1 MEFLFEKSLM
11 GFCTHSI
18 KIVKTIGLILSFLA
32 TFLLADLVAE
42 NTHDPEEIKAKVAY
56 VKIPQLED
64 LENNPV
70 YIGQIIGVTYELLLF
85 DAEFL
90 EAKIK
95 DELDKT
101 QIELLSKMP
110 KWKKVEKEL
119 FRATYYYKIKGVKA
133 SIPPLEVSAFSNKDK
148 YIDYSIAPKVTLQV
162 TDLSKNSRYANV
174 MAKDLQ
180 VLQYKTKDYDDKNN
194 ILVVE
199 LAFKEANWED
209 FHIKEAIKQ
218 GFDNASLNQIKAKEG
233 SVFYYCVLPKTIQN
247 LSFDYFSLS
256 NRQFKTLSFSTIP
269 TQDTTGIQSDLIPKN
284 NFLVFSNVA
293 LLALCVFFLV
303 LFFLVLF
310 FIFGRK
316 LIFLGLGILCLGFVL
331 YHLLFT
337 QKSALL
343 LAHKKI
349 RILPTQ
355 NSTILGLSKNEM
367 PIKIVGSHGD
377 YYKILT
383 PHEQIGWVKKDEV
396 K

>member
-1 MEFLFEKSLM
+1 M
-11 GFCTHSI
+11 
-18 KIVKTIGLILSFLA
+18 KTITIVSLILS
-32 TFLLADLVAE
+32 LLVSFLVAE
-42 NTHDPEEIKAKVAY
+42 NAHEPEEIKAKVVY

-70 YIGQIIGVTYELLLF
+70 YIGQIIGVTYDLLLF

-95 DELDKT
+95 DGWDKT
-101 QIELLSKMP
+101 QIEILSKMP

-119 FRATYYYKIKGVKA
+119 FRATYYYKIKGTKA

-148 YIDYSIAPKVTLQV
+148 YIDHSIAPKVILQV
-162 TDLSKNSRYANV
+162 TDLSKNPRYANV

-194 ILVVE
+194 ILVME
-199 LAFKEANWED
+199 LAFKEATWED
-209 FHIKEAIKQ
+209 FHIKEALKQ

-233 SVFYYCVLPKTIQN
+233 SVFYYCVLPKTLQN

-256 NRQFKTLSFSTIP
+256 NRQFKTLSFSAIP

-303 LFFLVLF
+303 LFF
-310 FIFGRK
+310 IFGRK
-316 LIFLGLGILCLGFVL
+316 LIFLGLGVLCLGFVL

-355 NSTILGLSKNEM
+355 NSTILGLSKNEV
-367 PIKIVGSHGD
+367 PIKILGSHDD

>member
-1 MEFLFEKSLM
+1 M
-11 GFCTHSI
+11 
-18 KIVKTIGLILSFLA
+18 KTIAIVSLVLSLLV
-32 TFLLADLVAE
+32 TFLVAQDANE
-42 NTHDPEEIKAKVAY
+42 SEEIKAKVAY
-56 VKIPQLED
+56 VKIPRLED

-85 DAEFL
+85 DAQFL

-101 QIELLSKMP
+101 QIEPLSKMP

-148 YIDYSIAPKVTLQV
+148 YIDHSIAPKVTLQV
-162 TDLSKNSRYANV
+162 TDLSKNPRYANI

-194 ILVVE
+194 ILVAE
-199 LAFKEANWED
+199 LAFKEATWED
-209 FHIKEAIKQ
+209 FHIKEALKQ

-256 NRQFKTLSFSTIP
+256 NRQFKTLSFSVIP

-303 LFFLVLF
+303 LFF
-310 FIFGRK
+310 IFGRK
-316 LIFLGLGILCLGFVL
+316 LIFLGFGILCLGFVL
-331 YHLLFT
+331 YNLLFT

-367 PIKIVGSHGD
+367 PIKIVGSHDD

-383 PHEQIGWVKKDEV
+383 PHEQIGWVKKNEI

>member
-1 MEFLFEKSLM
+1 MGFLFEKSLM
-11 GFCTHSI
+11 SFFAHSI
-18 KIVKTIGLILSFLA
+18 KTLKIISLILSFLA
-32 TFLLADLVAE
+32 GFLVAE
-42 NTHDPEEIKAKVAY
+42 NTSEPEEIKAKVAY

-70 YIGQIIGVTYELLLF
+70 YIGQIIGVTYDLLLF

-133 SIPPLEVSAFSNKDK
+133 IIPSLEVSAFSNKDK
-148 YIDYSIAPKVTLQV
+148 YIDHSIAPKVTLQV
-162 TDLSKNSRYANV
+162 TDLSKNPRYANV

-180 VLQYKTKDYDDKNN
+180 VVQYKTKDYDDKNN
-194 ILVVE
+194 ILVME
-199 LAFKEANWED
+199 LAFKEATWED

-233 SVFYYCVLPKTIQN
+233 SVFYYCVLPKTLQN

-256 NRQFKTLSFSTIP
+256 NRQFKTLSFSAIP

-303 LFFLVLF
+303 LFF
-310 FIFGRK
+310 IFGRK
-316 LIFLGLGILCLGFVL
+316 LIFLGLGVLCLGFVL

-367 PIKIVGSHGD
+367 PIKILGSHDD

>member
-1 MEFLFEKSLM
+1 MGFLFEKSLM
-11 GFCTHSI
+11 GFFAHPI
-18 KIVKTIGLILSFLA
+18 KILKIISLILSFWVSFW
-32 TFLLADLVAE
+32 TSFLVAE
-42 NTHDPEEIKAKVAY
+42 NTSESEEIKAKVVY
-56 VKIPQLED
+56 VKIPQLEE

-70 YIGQIIGVTYELLLF
+70 YIGQIIGVTYDLLLF

-95 DELDKT
+95 DGWDKT
-101 QIELLSKMP
+101 QIELLNKMP

-119 FRATYYYKIKGVKA
+119 FRATYYYKIKGMKA

-148 YIDYSIAPKVTLQV
+148 YIDHSIAPKVILQV
-162 TDLSKNSRYANV
+162 TDLSKNPRYANV

-180 VLQYKTKDYDDKNN
+180 VVQYKTKDYDDKNN
-194 ILVVE
+194 ILVME
-199 LAFKEANWED
+199 LAFKEATWED

-256 NRQFKTLSFSTIP
+256 NRQFKTLSFSAIP

-303 LFFLVLF
+303 LFF
-310 FIFGRK
+310 IFGHK

-367 PIKIVGSHGD
+367 PIKILGSHDD

>member
-1 MEFLFEKSLM
+1 MGLLFEKSLM
-11 GFCTHSI
+11 SFCAHSI
-18 KIVKTIGLILSFLA
+18 KIIKVIGLILSFLA
-32 TFLLADLVAE
+32 AFLVAE
-42 NTHDPEEIKAKVAY
+42 DAHEPEEIKAKVAY

-64 LENNPV
+64 LENTPV
-70 YIGQIIGVTYELLLF
+70 YIGQTIGVIYDLLLF

-95 DELDKT
+95 DGLDKT
-101 QIELLSKMP
+101 QIELLNKMP

-119 FRATYYYKIKGVKA
+119 FRATYYYKIKGIRA
-133 SIPPLEVSAFSNKDK
+133 SIPSLEVSAFSNKDK
-148 YIDYSIAPKVTLQV
+148 YIDYSIAPKVALQV
-162 TDLSKNSRYANV
+162 TDLSKNPRYANV

-180 VLQYKTKDYDDKNN
+180 VVQYKTKDYDDKNN
-194 ILVVE
+194 ILVME

-209 FHIKEAIKQ
+209 FHIKEALKQ

-233 SVFYYCVLPKTIQN
+233 SVFYYCVLPKTLQN

-256 NRQFKTLSFSTIP
+256 NRQFKTLSFSAIP

-303 LFFLVLF
+303 LFF
-310 FIFGRK
+310 IFGRK

-331 YHLLFT
+331 YNLLFT

-355 NSTILGLSKNEM
+355 NSTILGLSKDEM
-367 PIKIVGSHGD
+367 PIKILGSHDD

>member
-1 MEFLFEKSLM
+1 MT
-11 GFCTHSI
+11 FCAHSI
-18 KIVKTIGLILSFLA
+18 KIVKIIGLVLSLLA
-32 TFLLADLVAE
+32 TFLVADLVAE
-42 NTHDPEEIKAKVAY
+42 NTNDPEEIKAKVVY
-56 VKIPQLED
+56 VKIPRLED

-70 YIGQIIGVTYELLLF
+70 YIGQTIGVTYDLLLF

-133 SIPPLEVSAFSNKDK
+133 IIPSLEVSAFSNKDK
-148 YIDYSIAPKVTLQV
+148 YIDHSIAPKVALQV
-162 TDLSKNSRYANV
+162 TDLSKNPRYANV

-180 VLQYKTKDYDDKNN
+180 VVQYKTKDYDDKNN
-194 ILVVE
+194 ILVME
-199 LAFKEANWED
+199 LAFKEATWED
-209 FHIKEAIKQ
+209 FRIKEAIKQ

-233 SVFYYCVLPKTIQN
+233 SVFYYCVLPKTLQN

-256 NRQFKTLSFSTIP
+256 NRQFKTLSFSAIP

-303 LFFLVLF
+303 LFF
-310 FIFGRK
+310 IFGHK
-316 LIFLGLGILCLGFVL
+316 LIFLGLGVLCLGFVL
-331 YHLLFT
+331 YNLLFT

-355 NSTILGLSKNEM
+355 NSTILGLSKDEM
-367 PIKIVGSHGD
+367 PIKILGSHDD

>member
-1 MEFLFEKSLM
+1 MGFLFEKSLM
-11 GFCTHSI
+11 TFCAHSI
-18 KIVKTIGLILSFLA
+18 KIVKTIGLILSLLA
-32 TFLLADLVAE
+32 TFLVTFLVAE
-42 NTHDPEEIKAKVAY
+42 NTHDPEEIKAKVVY
-56 VKIPQLED
+56 VKIPRLED

-70 YIGQIIGVTYELLLF
+70 YIGQTIGVTYDLLLF

-110 KWKKVEKEL
+110 RWKKVEKEL
-119 FRATYYYKIKGVKA
+119 FRATYYYKIKGIKA

-162 TDLSKNSRYANV
+162 TDLSKNPRYANV

-209 FHIKEAIKQ
+209 FHIKEALKQ

-303 LFFLVLF
+303 LFF
-310 FIFGRK
+310 IFGRK

-367 PIKIVGSHGD
+367 PIKILGSHDD

>member
-1 MEFLFEKSLM
+1 MT
-11 GFCTHSI
+11 FCTRSI
-18 KIVKTIGLILSFLA
+18 KIVKTIGLILSLLA
-32 TFLLADLVAE
+32 TFLVADLVAE
-42 NTHDPEEIKAKVAY
+42 NTHDPEEIKAKVVY
-56 VKIPQLED
+56 VKIPRLED

-70 YIGQIIGVTYELLLF
+70 YIGQTIGVTYDLLLF

-101 QIELLSKMP
+101 QIELLSKIP

-119 FRATYYYKIKGVKA
+119 FRATYYYKIKGIKA

-162 TDLSKNSRYANV
+162 TDLSKNPRYANV

-199 LAFKEANWED
+199 LAFKEATWED
-209 FHIKEAIKQ
+209 FHIKEALKQ

-303 LFFLVLF
+303 LFF
-310 FIFGRK
+310 IFGRK

-331 YHLLFT
+331 YNLLFT

-367 PIKIVGSHGD
+367 PIKILGSHDD

>member
-1 MEFLFEKSLM
+1 MGFLFEKSLM
-11 GFCTHSI
+11 SFCAHSI
-18 KIVKTIGLILSFLA
+18 KILKIISLILS
-32 TFLLADLVAE
+32 LLVAFLVAE
-42 NTHDPEEIKAKVAY
+42 DAHEPEEIKAKVAY

-64 LENNPV
+64 LENTPV
-70 YIGQIIGVTYELLLF
+70 YIGQTIGVTYDLLLF

-95 DELDKT
+95 DGLDKT
-101 QIELLSKMP
+101 QIELLNKMP
-110 KWKKVEKEL
+110 KWKKVEQEL
-119 FRATYYYKIKGVKA
+119 FRATYYYKIKGIRA
-133 SIPPLEVSAFSNKDK
+133 SIPSLEVSAFSNKDK
-148 YIDYSIAPKVTLQV
+148 YIDHSIAPKVALQV
-162 TDLSKNSRYANV
+162 TDLSKNPRYANV

-180 VLQYKTKDYDDKNN
+180 VVQYKTKDYDDKNN
-194 ILVVE
+194 ILVME

-233 SVFYYCVLPKTIQN
+233 SVFYYCVLPKTLQS

-256 NRQFKTLSFSTIP
+256 NRQFKTLSFSAIP

-303 LFFLVLF
+303 LFF
-310 FIFGRK
+310 IFGRK
-316 LIFLGLGILCLGFVL
+316 LIFLGLGVLCLGFVL
-331 YHLLFT
+331 YNLLFT

-355 NSTILGLSKNEM
+355 NSTILGLSKDEM
-367 PIKIVGSHGD
+367 PIKILGSHDD

>member
-1 MEFLFEKSLM
+1 MGFLFEKSLM
-11 GFCTHSI
+11 SFFAHPI
-18 KIVKTIGLILSFLA
+18 KILKIISLILSFLVA
-32 TFLLADLVAE
+32 FLIAE
-42 NTHDPEEIKAKVAY
+42 NTHESEEIKAKVAY

-70 YIGQIIGVTYELLLF
+70 YIGQTIGVTYDLLLF

-95 DELDKT
+95 DGLDKT

-119 FRATYYYKIKGVKA
+119 FRATYYYKIKGIKA
-133 SIPPLEVSAFSNKDK
+133 SIPSLEVSAFSNKDK
-148 YIDYSIAPKVTLQV
+148 YIDHSIAPKVTLQV
-162 TDLSKNSRYANV
+162 TDLSKNPRYANV

-194 ILVVE
+194 ILVME
-199 LAFKEANWED
+199 LAFKEATWED
-209 FHIKEAIKQ
+209 FHIKEALKQ

-293 LLALCVFFLV
+293 LLALCVFFLA
-303 LFFLVLF
+303 LF

-367 PIKIVGSHGD
+367 PIKILGSHDD

>member
-1 MEFLFEKSLM
+1 MGFLFEKSLM
-11 GFCTHSI
+11 SFCAHSI
-18 KIVKTIGLILSFLA
+18 KIIKVIGLILS
-32 TFLLADLVAE
+32 LLAAFLVAE
-42 NTHDPEEIKAKVAY
+42 DAHEPEEIKAKVAY

-64 LENNPV
+64 LENTPV
-70 YIGQIIGVTYELLLF
+70 YIGQIIGVTYDLLLF

-95 DELDKT
+95 DGLDKT
-101 QIELLSKMP
+101 QIELLNKIP
-110 KWKKVEKEL
+110 KWKKVEQEL
-119 FRATYYYKIKGVKA
+119 FRATYYYKIKGIRA

-148 YIDYSIAPKVTLQV
+148 YIDHSIAPKVTLQV
-162 TDLSKNSRYANV
+162 TDLSKNPRYANV

-180 VLQYKTKDYDDKNN
+180 VVQYKTKDYDDKNN
-194 ILVVE
+194 ILVME

-209 FHIKEAIKQ
+209 FHVKEALKQ

-233 SVFYYCVLPKTIQN
+233 SVFYYCVLPKTLQN

-256 NRQFKTLSFSTIP
+256 NKQFKTLSFSAIP

-293 LLALCVFFLV
+293 LLALCVFFLA
-303 LFFLVLF
+303 LF

-355 NSTILGLSKNEM
+355 NSTILGLSKDEM
-367 PIKIVGSHGD
+367 PIKILGSHDD

>member
-1 MEFLFEKSLM
+1 MGFLFEKSLM
-11 GFCTHSI
+11 SFCAHSI
-18 KIVKTIGLILSFLA
+18 KIIKVISLILSFLVA
-32 TFLLADLVAE
+32 FLVAE
-42 NTHDPEEIKAKVAY
+42 DAHDPEEIKAKVAY

-64 LENNPV
+64 LENTPV
-70 YIGQIIGVTYELLLF
+70 YIGQTIGVTYDLLLF

-95 DELDKT
+95 DGLDKT
-101 QIELLSKMP
+101 QIELLNKMP
-110 KWKKVEKEL
+110 KWKKVEQEL
-119 FRATYYYKIKGVKA
+119 FRATYYYKIKGIRA
-133 SIPPLEVSAFSNKDK
+133 SIPSLEVSAFSNKDK
-148 YIDYSIAPKVTLQV
+148 YIDHSIAPKVTLQV
-162 TDLSKNSRYANV
+162 TDLSKNPRYAKI

-180 VLQYKTKDYDDKNN
+180 VVQYKTKDYDDKNN
-194 ILVVE
+194 ILVME
-199 LAFKEANWED
+199 LAFKEANWEV
-209 FHIKEAIKQ
+209 FHVKEAIKQ

-233 SVFYYCVLPKTIQN
+233 SVFYYCVLPKTLQS

-256 NRQFKTLSFSTIP
+256 NRQFKTLSFSVIP

-284 NFLVFSNVA
+284 NFLVFSNVV

-303 LFFLVLF
+303 LFF
-310 FIFGRK
+310 IFGRQ

-355 NSTILGLSKNEM
+355 NSTILGLSKDEM
-367 PIKIVGSHGD
+367 PIKILGSHDD

>member
-1 MEFLFEKSLM
+1 MGFLFEKSLM
-11 GFCTHSI
+11 SFCAHSI
-18 KIVKTIGLILSFLA
+18 KILRIISLILSFLA
-32 TFLLADLVAE
+32 GFLVAE
-42 NTHDPEEIKAKVAY
+42 NTSEPEEIKAKVAY

-70 YIGQIIGVTYELLLF
+70 YIGQIIGVTYDLLLF

-95 DELDKT
+95 DGLDKT
-101 QIELLSKMP
+101 QIELLNKMP

-119 FRATYYYKIKGVKA
+119 FRATYYYKIKGIKA

-162 TDLSKNSRYANV
+162 TDLSKNPRYANV

-199 LAFKEANWED
+199 LAFKEATWED
-209 FHIKEAIKQ
+209 FHIKEALKQ

-256 NRQFKTLSFSTIP
+256 DRQFKTLSFSTIP
-269 TQDTTGIQSDLIPKN
+269 TQDVTGIQSDLIPKN

-293 LLALCVFFLV
+293 LLALCV
-303 LFFLVLF
+303 FFLVLF

-337 QKSALL
+337 QKSAIL

-367 PIKIVGSHGD
+367 PIKILGSHDD

>member
-1 MEFLFEKSLM
+1 MGFLFEKSLM
-11 GFCTHSI
+11 SFCAHSI
-18 KIVKTIGLILSFLA
+18 KIIKVIGLILSFLA
-32 TFLLADLVAE
+32 AFLVAE
-42 NTHDPEEIKAKVAY
+42 DAHEPEEIKAKVAY

-64 LENNPV
+64 LENTPV
-70 YIGQIIGVTYELLLF
+70 YIGQTIGVTYDLLLF

-95 DELDKT
+95 DGLDKT
-101 QIELLSKMP
+101 QIELLNKMP

-119 FRATYYYKIKGVKA
+119 FRATYYYKIKGIKA
-133 SIPPLEVSAFSNKDK
+133 SVPSLEVSAFSNKDK
-148 YIDYSIAPKVTLQV
+148 YIDHSIAPKVALQV
-162 TDLSKNSRYANV
+162 TDLSKNPRYANV

-180 VLQYKTKDYDDKNN
+180 VVQYKTKDYDDKNN
-194 ILVVE
+194 ILVME
-199 LAFKEANWED
+199 IAFKEATWED

-256 NRQFKTLSFSTIP
+256 NRQFKTLSFSAIP

-303 LFFLVLF
+303 LFF
-310 FIFGRK
+310 IFGRK
-316 LIFLGLGILCLGFVL
+316 LIFLGLGVLCLGFVL

-367 PIKIVGSHGD
+367 PIKILGSHDD

>member
-1 MEFLFEKSLM
+1 MGFLFEKSLM
-11 GFCTHSI
+11 GFCIHSI
-18 KIVKTIGLILSFLA
+18 KILKIIGLILSFLA
-32 TFLLADLVAE
+32 TFLAADDA
-42 NTHDPEEIKAKVAY
+42 NQNANKPEEIKAKVAY
-56 VKIPQLED
+56 VKIPRLED

-70 YIGQIIGVTYELLLF
+70 YIGQTIGVTYDLLLF

-95 DELDKT
+95 DGLDKT
-101 QIELLSKMP
+101 QIELLNKMP
-110 KWKKVEKEL
+110 KWKKVEQEL

-148 YIDYSIAPKVTLQV
+148 YIDHSIAPKVTLQV
-162 TDLSKNSRYANV
+162 TDLSQNPRYAKI

-194 ILVVE
+194 ILVME
-199 LAFKEANWED
+199 LAFKEATWED

-233 SVFYYCVLPKTIQN
+233 SVFYYCVLPKTLQN

-256 NRQFKTLSFSTIP
+256 NRQFKTLSFSVIP
-269 TQDTTGIQSDLIPKN
+269 TQDTTGIQSDLVPKN

-303 LFFLVLF
+303 LFF
-310 FIFGRK
+310 IFGRK
-316 LIFLGLGILCLGFVL
+316 LIFLGLGVLCLGFVL
-331 YHLLFT
+331 YHLLFA
-337 QKSALL
+337 QKSAIL

-367 PIKIVGSHGD
+367 PVKILGSHDD

-383 PHEQIGWVKKDEV
+383 PHEQIGWVKKDEI

>member
-1 MEFLFEKSLM
+1 MGFLFEKSLM
-11 GFCTHSI
+11 SFCAHSI
-18 KIVKTIGLILSFLA
+18 KILKIISLILSFWVS
-32 TFLLADLVAE
+32 FLVAE
-42 NTHDPEEIKAKVAY
+42 NAHESEEIKAKVAY

-70 YIGQIIGVTYELLLF
+70 YIGQIIGVTYDLLLF

-101 QIELLSKMP
+101 QIEPLSKMP

-133 SIPPLEVSAFSNKDK
+133 SIPSLEVSAFSNKDK
-148 YIDYSIAPKVTLQV
+148 YIDHSIAPKVILQV
-162 TDLSKNSRYANV
+162 TDLSKNPRYANV

-194 ILVVE
+194 ILVME
-199 LAFKEANWED
+199 LAFKEATWED

-233 SVFYYCVLPKTIQN
+233 SVFYYCVLPKTLQN

-256 NRQFKTLSFSTIP
+256 NKQFKTLSFSTIP

-316 LIFLGLGILCLGFVL
+316 LIFLGLGVLCLGFVL

-355 NSTILGLSKNEM
+355 NSTILGLSKDEM
-367 PIKIVGSHGD
+367 PIKILGSHDD

>member
-1 MEFLFEKSLM
+1 M
-11 GFCTHSI
+11 
-18 KIVKTIGLILSFLA
+18 KTITIVSLILSFLA
-32 TFLLADLVAE
+32 TFLVADLVAE

-56 VKIPQLED
+56 VKIPRLED

-70 YIGQIIGVTYELLLF
+70 YIGQTIGVTYDLLLF

-119 FRATYYYKIKGVKA
+119 FRATYYYKIKGIKA
-133 SIPPLEVSAFSNKDK
+133 SIPSLEVSAFSNKDK

-162 TDLSKNSRYANV
+162 TDLSKNPRYANV

-209 FHIKEAIKQ
+209 FHIKEALKQ

-256 NRQFKTLSFSTIP
+256 NRQFKTLSFSAIP

-303 LFFLVLF
+303 LFF
-310 FIFGRK
+310 IFGRK

-331 YHLLFT
+331 YNLLFT

-367 PIKIVGSHGD
+367 PIKILGSHDD

>member
-1 MEFLFEKSLM
+1 MGFLFEKSLM
-11 GFCTHSI
+11 GFFAHPI
-18 KIVKTIGLILSFLA
+18 KILKIISLILS
-32 TFLLADLVAE
+32 LLVSFWTSFLVAE
-42 NTHDPEEIKAKVAY
+42 NAHEPEEIKAKVAY

-70 YIGQIIGVTYELLLF
+70 YIGQIIGVTYDLLLF

-95 DELDKT
+95 DGWDKT

-119 FRATYYYKIKGVKA
+119 FRATYYYKIKGIKA
-133 SIPPLEVSAFSNKDK
+133 IIPSLEVSAFSNKDK
-148 YIDYSIAPKVTLQV
+148 YIDHSIAPKVALQV
-162 TDLSKNSRYANV
+162 TDLSKNPRYANV

-180 VLQYKTKDYDDKNN
+180 VVQYKTKDYDDKNN
-194 ILVVE
+194 ILVME
-199 LAFKEANWED
+199 IAFKEATWED

-233 SVFYYCVLPKTIQN
+233 SVFYYCVLPKTLQN
-247 LSFDYFSLS
+247 LFFDYFSLS
-256 NRQFKTLSFSTIP
+256 NKQFKTLSFSTIP

-303 LFFLVLF
+303 LFF
-310 FIFGRK
+310 IFGRK

-337 QKSALL
+337 QKSAVL

-355 NSTILGLSKNEM
+355 NSTILGLSKDEI
-367 PIKIVGSHGD
+367 PIKILGSHDD

>member
-1 MEFLFEKSLM
+1 MT
-11 GFCTHSI
+11 FCTRSI
-18 KIVKTIGLILSFLA
+18 KIVKTIGLILSLLA
-32 TFLLADLVAE
+32 TFLVADLVAE
-42 NTHDPEEIKAKVAY
+42 NTHDPEEIKAKVVY
-56 VKIPQLED
+56 VKILRLED

-70 YIGQIIGVTYELLLF
+70 YIGQIIGVTYDLLLF

-119 FRATYYYKIKGVKA
+119 FRATYYYKIKGIKA
-133 SIPPLEVSAFSNKDK
+133 SIPSLEVSAFSNKDK

-162 TDLSKNSRYANV
+162 TDLSKNPRYANV

-199 LAFKEANWED
+199 LAFKEATWED
-209 FHIKEAIKQ
+209 FHIKEALKQ

-303 LFFLVLF
+303 LFF
-310 FIFGRK
+310 IFGRK

-331 YHLLFT
+331 YNLLFT

-367 PIKIVGSHGD
+367 PIKILGSHDD

>member
-1 MEFLFEKSLM
+1 MGFLFEKSLM
-11 GFCTHSI
+11 SFCAHSI
-18 KIVKTIGLILSFLA
+18 KIIKVIGLILSFLA
-32 TFLLADLVAE
+32 AFLVAE
-42 NTHDPEEIKAKVAY
+42 DAHEPEEIKAKVAY

-64 LENNPV
+64 LENTPV
-70 YIGQIIGVTYELLLF
+70 YIGQTIGVTYDLLLF

-95 DELDKT
+95 DGLDKT
-101 QIELLSKMP
+101 QIELLNKMP
-110 KWKKVEKEL
+110 KWKKVEQEL

-133 SIPPLEVSAFSNKDK
+133 IIPSLEVSAFSNKDK
-148 YIDYSIAPKVTLQV
+148 YIDYSIAPKVALQV
-162 TDLSKNSRYANV
+162 TDLSKNPRYANV

-180 VLQYKTKDYDDKNN
+180 VVQYKTKDYDDKNN
-194 ILVVE
+194 ILVME

-209 FHIKEAIKQ
+209 FHVKEALKQ

-233 SVFYYCVLPKTIQN
+233 SVFYYCVLPKTLQS

-256 NRQFKTLSFSTIP
+256 NRQFKTLSFSAIP

-293 LLALCVFFLV
+293 LLALCVFFLA
-303 LFFLVLF
+303 LF

-331 YHLLFT
+331 YNLLFT

-355 NSTILGLSKNEM
+355 NSTILGLSRDEM
-367 PIKIVGSHGD
+367 PIKILGSHDD

>member
-1 MEFLFEKSLM
+1 MGFLFEKSLM
-11 GFCTHSI
+11 SFCAHSI
-18 KIVKTIGLILSFLA
+18 KILKIISLILSFWVS
-32 TFLLADLVAE
+32 FLVAE
-42 NTHDPEEIKAKVAY
+42 DAHEPEEIKAKVAY

-64 LENNPV
+64 LENTPV
-70 YIGQIIGVTYELLLF
+70 YIGQTIGVTYDLLLF

-95 DELDKT
+95 DGLDKT

-119 FRATYYYKIKGVKA
+119 FRATYYYKIKGIKA
-133 SIPPLEVSAFSNKDK
+133 SIPSLEVSAFSNKDK
-148 YIDYSIAPKVTLQV
+148 YIDHSIAPKVALQV
-162 TDLSKNSRYANV
+162 TDLSKNPRYANV

-180 VLQYKTKDYDDKNN
+180 VVQYKTKDYDDKNN
-194 ILVVE
+194 ILVME

-209 FHIKEAIKQ
+209 FNIKEAIKQ

-233 SVFYYCVLPKTIQN
+233 SVFYYCVLPKTLQS

-256 NRQFKTLSFSTIP
+256 NRQFKTLSFSAIP

-293 LLALCVFFLV
+293 LLALCVFFLA
-303 LFFLVLF
+303 LF

-331 YHLLFT
+331 YNLLFT

-355 NSTILGLSKNEM
+355 NSTILGLSRDEM
-367 PIKIVGSHGD
+367 PIKILGSHDD

>member
-1 MEFLFEKSLM
+1 MGFLFEKSLM
-11 GFCTHSI
+11 TFCAHSI
-18 KIVKTIGLILSFLA
+18 KIVKTIGLILSFLVA
-32 TFLLADLVAE
+32 FLVADLVAE
-42 NTHDPEEIKAKVAY
+42 NTHDPEEIKAKVVY
-56 VKIPQLED
+56 VKIPRLED

-70 YIGQIIGVTYELLLF
+70 YIGQTIGVTYDLLLF

-119 FRATYYYKIKGVKA
+119 FRATYYYKIKGIKA

-162 TDLSKNSRYANV
+162 TDLSKNPRYANV

-209 FHIKEAIKQ
+209 FHIKEALKQ

-256 NRQFKTLSFSTIP
+256 DRQFKTLSFSTIP

-284 NFLVFSNVA
+284 NLLVFSNVA
-293 LLALCVFFLV
+293 LLALCV
-303 LFFLVLF
+303 FFLVLF

-337 QKSALL
+337 QKSAIL
-343 LAHKKI
+343 LAHQKI

-367 PIKIVGSHGD
+367 PIKILGSHDD

>member
-1 MEFLFEKSLM
+1 MGFLFEKSLM
-11 GFCTHSI
+11 SFCTHSI
-18 KIVKTIGLILSFLA
+18 KTIKIISLILSFLA
-32 TFLLADLVAE
+32 AFLVAE
-42 NTHDPEEIKAKVAY
+42 DAHEPEEIKAKVAY

-70 YIGQIIGVTYELLLF
+70 YIGQIIGVTYDLLLF

-95 DELDKT
+95 DGWDKT

-148 YIDYSIAPKVTLQV
+148 YIDHSIAPKVALQV
-162 TDLSKNSRYANV
+162 TDLSKNPRYANV

-180 VLQYKTKDYDDKNN
+180 VVQYKTKDYDDKNN
-194 ILVVE
+194 ILVME
-199 LAFKEANWED
+199 LAFKEATWED

-256 NRQFKTLSFSTIP
+256 NKQFKTLSFSTIP

-303 LFFLVLF
+303 LFF
-310 FIFGRK
+310 IFGRK

-337 QKSALL
+337 QKSAIL

-367 PIKIVGSHGD
+367 PIKILGSHDD

>member
-1 MEFLFEKSLM
+1 MGFLFEKSLM
-11 GFCTHSI
+11 SFCAHSI
-18 KIVKTIGLILSFLA
+18 KIIKVIGLILSFLA
-32 TFLLADLVAE
+32 AFLVAE
-42 NTHDPEEIKAKVAY
+42 DAHEPEEIKAKVAY

-64 LENNPV
+64 LENTPV
-70 YIGQIIGVTYELLLF
+70 YIGQTIGVTYDLLLF

-95 DELDKT
+95 DGLDKT
-101 QIELLSKMP
+101 QIELLNKMP
-110 KWKKVEKEL
+110 KWKKVEQEL
-119 FRATYYYKIKGVKA
+119 FRATYYYKIKGIRA
-133 SIPPLEVSAFSNKDK
+133 SVPSLEVSAFSNKDK
-148 YIDYSIAPKVTLQV
+148 YIDHSIAPKVALQV
-162 TDLSKNSRYANV
+162 TDLSKNPRYANV

-180 VLQYKTKDYDDKNN
+180 VVQYKTKDYDDKNN
-194 ILVVE
+194 ILVME

-209 FHIKEAIKQ
+209 FHVKEAIKQ

-233 SVFYYCVLPKTIQN
+233 SVFYYCVLPKTVQN

-256 NRQFKTLSFSTIP
+256 NRQFKTLSFSAIP

-303 LFFLVLF
+303 LFF
-310 FIFGRK
+310 IFGRK
-316 LIFLGLGILCLGFVL
+316 LIFLGLGVLCLGFVL
-331 YHLLFT
+331 YNLLFT

-355 NSTILGLSKNEM
+355 NSTILGLSKDEM
-367 PIKIVGSHGD
+367 PIKILGSHDD

>member
-1 MEFLFEKSLM
+1 MT
-11 GFCTHSI
+11 FCTRSI

-32 TFLLADLVAE
+32 TFLVADLVAE

-70 YIGQIIGVTYELLLF
+70 YIGQTIGVTYDLLLF

-119 FRATYYYKIKGVKA
+119 FRATYYYKIKGIKA
-133 SIPPLEVSAFSNKDK
+133 SIPSLEVSAFSNKDK

-162 TDLSKNSRYANV
+162 TDLSKNPRYANV

-199 LAFKEANWED
+199 LAFKEATWED
-209 FHIKEAIKQ
+209 FHIKEALKQ

-303 LFFLVLF
+303 LFF
-310 FIFGRK
+310 IFGHK

-331 YHLLFT
+331 YNLLFT

-367 PIKIVGSHGD
+367 PIKILGSHDD

>member
-1 MEFLFEKSLM
+1 MGFLFEKSLM
-11 GFCTHSI
+11 SFFAHPI
-18 KIVKTIGLILSFLA
+18 KILKIISLILS
-32 TFLLADLVAE
+32 LLVGFLVAE
-42 NTHDPEEIKAKVAY
+42 NANEPEEIKAKVAY

-70 YIGQIIGVTYELLLF
+70 YIGQIIGVTYDLLLF

-95 DELDKT
+95 DGLDKT
-101 QIELLSKMP
+101 QIELLNKMP

-119 FRATYYYKIKGVKA
+119 FRATYYYKIKGIKA

-148 YIDYSIAPKVTLQV
+148 YIDHSIAPKVALQV
-162 TDLSKNSRYANV
+162 TDLSKNPRYANV

-180 VLQYKTKDYDDKNN
+180 VVQYKTKDYDDKNN
-194 ILVVE
+194 ILVME
-199 LAFKEANWED
+199 IAFKEATWED
-209 FHIKEAIKQ
+209 FHIKEALKQ

-256 NRQFKTLSFSTIP
+256 NRQFKTLSFSAIP

-303 LFFLVLF
+303 LFF
-310 FIFGRK
+310 IFGRK
-316 LIFLGLGILCLGFVL
+316 LIFLGLGVLCLGFVL

-367 PIKIVGSHGD
+367 PIKILGSHDD

>member
-1 MEFLFEKSLM
+1 MGFLFEKSLM
-11 GFCTHSI
+11 GFCIHSI
-18 KIVKTIGLILSFLA
+18 KIVKTIGLILSLLA
-32 TFLLADLVAE
+32 TFLVAE
-42 NTHDPEEIKAKVAY
+42 NTHDPEEIKAKVVY

-70 YIGQIIGVTYELLLF
+70 YIGQIIGVTYDLLLF

-95 DELDKT
+95 DGLDKT

-162 TDLSKNSRYANV
+162 TDLSKNPRYANV

-209 FHIKEAIKQ
+209 FHIKEALKQ

-303 LFFLVLF
+303 LFF
-310 FIFGRK
+310 IFGRK

-331 YHLLFT
+331 YNLLFT

-367 PIKIVGSHGD
+367 PIKILGSHDD

>member
-1 MEFLFEKSLM
+1 MGFLFEKSLM
-11 GFCTHSI
+11 SFCTHSI
-18 KIVKTIGLILSFLA
+18 KILKIISLILS
-32 TFLLADLVAE
+32 LLVSFLVAE
-42 NTHDPEEIKAKVAY
+42 NANEPEEIKAKVAY

-70 YIGQIIGVTYELLLF
+70 YIGQIIGVTYDLLLF

-95 DELDKT
+95 DGLDKT

-119 FRATYYYKIKGVKA
+119 FRATYYYKIKGIKA
-133 SIPPLEVSAFSNKDK
+133 SIPSLEVSAFSNKDK
-148 YIDYSIAPKVTLQV
+148 YIDHSIAPKVALQV
-162 TDLSKNSRYANV
+162 TDLSKNPRYANV

-180 VLQYKTKDYDDKNN
+180 VVQYKTKDYDDKNN
-194 ILVVE
+194 ILVME

-218 GFDNASLNQIKAKEG
+218 GFDNASLNQSKAKEG
-233 SVFYYCVLPKTIQN
+233 SVFYYCVLPKTLQN

-256 NRQFKTLSFSTIP
+256 NRQFKTLSFSAIP

-303 LFFLVLF
+303 LFF
-310 FIFGRK
+310 IFGRK
-316 LIFLGLGILCLGFVL
+316 LIFLGLGVLCLGFVL

-355 NSTILGLSKNEM
+355 NSTILGLSKDEM
-367 PIKIVGSHGD
+367 PITILGSHDD

>member
-1 MEFLFEKSLM
+1 MT
-11 GFCTHSI
+11 FCTRSI

-32 TFLLADLVAE
+32 TFLVADLVAE
-42 NTHDPEEIKAKVAY
+42 NANESEEIKAKVAY
-56 VKIPQLED
+56 VKIPRLED

-70 YIGQIIGVTYELLLF
+70 YIGQTIGVTYDLLLF

-119 FRATYYYKIKGVKA
+119 FRATYYYKIKGIKA

-162 TDLSKNSRYANV
+162 TDLSKNPRYANV

-209 FHIKEAIKQ
+209 FHIKEALKQ

-303 LFFLVLF
+303 LFF
-310 FIFGRK
+310 IFGRK
-316 LIFLGLGILCLGFVL
+316 LILLGLGILCLGFVL
-331 YHLLFT
+331 YNLLFT

-343 LAHKKI
+343 LAHQKI

-355 NSTILGLSKNEM
+355 NSTILGISKNEM
-367 PIKIVGSHGD
+367 PIKILGSHDD

>member
-1 MEFLFEKSLM
+1 MGFLFEKSLM
-11 GFCTHSI
+11 TFCTHPI
-18 KIVKTIGLILSFLA
+18 KIIKTISLVLSLLA
-32 TFLLADLVAE
+32 TFLVADLVAE
-42 NTHDPEEIKAKVAY
+42 NTHDPEEIKAKVVY
-56 VKIPQLED
+56 VKIPRLED

-70 YIGQIIGVTYELLLF
+70 YIGQTIGVTYDLLLF

-133 SIPPLEVSAFSNKDK
+133 SIPSLEVSAFSNKDK

-162 TDLSKNSRYANV
+162 TDLSKNPRYANV

-209 FHIKEAIKQ
+209 FHIKEALKQ
-218 GFDNASLNQIKAKEG
+218 GFDNASLSQIKAKEG

-303 LFFLVLF
+303 LFF
-310 FIFGRK
+310 IFGRK

-331 YHLLFT
+331 YNLLFT

-367 PIKIVGSHGD
+367 PIKILGSHDD

>member
-1 MEFLFEKSLM
+1 M
-11 GFCTHSI
+11 
-18 KIVKTIGLILSFLA
+18 KTITIISLILSLLV
-32 TFLLADLVAE
+32 TFLVAE
-42 NTHDPEEIKAKVAY
+42 NTNDPEEIKAKVVY
-56 VKIPQLED
+56 VKIPRLED

-70 YIGQIIGVTYELLLF
+70 YIGQTIGVTYDLLLF

-95 DELDKT
+95 DDLDKT

-162 TDLSKNSRYANV
+162 TDLYKNPRYANV

-199 LAFKEANWED
+199 LAFKEATWED
-209 FHIKEAIKQ
+209 FHIKEALKQ

-293 LLALCVFFLV
+293 LLVALLALCV
-303 LFFLVLF
+303 FFLVLF

-331 YHLLFT
+331 YNLLFT

-343 LAHKKI
+343 LAHQKI

-367 PIKIVGSHGD
+367 PIKILGSHDD

>member
-1 MEFLFEKSLM
+1 MT
-11 GFCTHSI
+11 FCTRSI
-18 KIVKTIGLILSFLA
+18 KIVKTIGLILSLLA
-32 TFLLADLVAE
+32 TFLVADLVAE
-42 NTHDPEEIKAKVAY
+42 NTHDPEEIKAKVVY
-56 VKIPQLED
+56 VKIPRLED

-70 YIGQIIGVTYELLLF
+70 YIGQTIGVTYDLLLF

-119 FRATYYYKIKGVKA
+119 FRATYYYKIKGIKA

-162 TDLSKNSRYANV
+162 TDLSKNPRYANV

-209 FHIKEAIKQ
+209 FHIKEALKQ

-256 NRQFKTLSFSTIP
+256 NKQFKTLSFSTIP

-303 LFFLVLF
+303 LFF
-310 FIFGRK
+310 IFGRK

-331 YHLLFT
+331 YNLLFT

-367 PIKIVGSHGD
+367 PIKILGSHDD

>member
-1 MEFLFEKSLM
+1 MGFLFEKSLM
-11 GFCTHSI
+11 GFCVHSI
-18 KIVKTIGLILSFLA
+18 KIVKTIGLILSLLA

-42 NTHDPEEIKAKVAY
+42 NTHDPEEIKAKVVY
-56 VKIPQLED
+56 VKIPRLED

-70 YIGQIIGVTYELLLF
+70 YIGQTIGVTYDLLLF

-119 FRATYYYKIKGVKA
+119 FRATYYYKIKGMKA

-162 TDLSKNSRYANV
+162 TDLSKNTRYANV

-209 FHIKEAIKQ
+209 FHIKEALKQ

-303 LFFLVLF
+303 LFF
-310 FIFGRK
+310 IFGRK

-367 PIKIVGSHGD
+367 PIKILGSHDD

>member
-1 MEFLFEKSLM
+1 MGFLFEKSLM
-11 GFCTHSI
+11 TFCTRSI
-18 KIVKTIGLILSFLA
+18 KIVKTIGLILSLLA
-32 TFLLADLVAE
+32 TFLVADLVAE
-42 NTHDPEEIKAKVAY
+42 NTHDPEEIKAKVVY

-70 YIGQIIGVTYELLLF
+70 YIGQTIGVTYDLLLF

-95 DELDKT
+95 DRLDKT

-119 FRATYYYKIKGVKA
+119 FRATYYYKIKGIKA
-133 SIPPLEVSAFSNKDK
+133 SIPSLEVSAFSNKDK
-148 YIDYSIAPKVTLQV
+148 YIDHSIAPKVTLQV
-162 TDLSKNSRYANV
+162 TDLSKNPRYANV

-199 LAFKEANWED
+199 LAFKEATWED
-209 FHIKEAIKQ
+209 FHIKEALKQ

-303 LFFLVLF
+303 LFF
-310 FIFGRK
+310 IFGRK

-337 QKSALL
+337 QKSAFL

-367 PIKIVGSHGD
+367 PIKILGSHDD

-383 PHEQIGWVKKDEV
+383 PHEQIGWVKKNEV

>member
-1 MEFLFEKSLM
+1 MGFLFEKSLM
-11 GFCTHSI
+11 SFCAHSI
-18 KIVKTIGLILSFLA
+18 KILKVIGLILSFLVA
-32 TFLLADLVAE
+32 FLVAE
-42 NTHDPEEIKAKVAY
+42 DAHEPEEIKAKVAY

-64 LENNPV
+64 LENTPV
-70 YIGQIIGVTYELLLF
+70 YIGQTIGVTYDLLLF

-95 DELDKT
+95 DGLDKT

-119 FRATYYYKIKGVKA
+119 FRATYYYKIKGIKA
-133 SIPPLEVSAFSNKDK
+133 IIPSLEVSAFSNKDK
-148 YIDYSIAPKVTLQV
+148 YIDYSIAPKVALQV
-162 TDLSKNSRYANV
+162 TDLSKNPRYANV

-180 VLQYKTKDYDDKNN
+180 VVQYKTKDYDDKNN
-194 ILVVE
+194 ILVME
-199 LAFKEANWED
+199 LAFKEATWED

-233 SVFYYCVLPKTIQN
+233 SVFYYCVLPKTLQN

-256 NRQFKTLSFSTIP
+256 NRQFKTLSFSAIP

-303 LFFLVLF
+303 LFF
-310 FIFGRK
+310 IFGRK
-316 LIFLGLGILCLGFVL
+316 LIFLGLGVLCLGFVL
-331 YHLLFT
+331 YNLLFT

-355 NSTILGLSKNEM
+355 NSTILGLSRDEM
-367 PIKIVGSHGD
+367 PIKILGSHDD

>member
-1 MEFLFEKSLM
+1 MGFLFEKSLM
-11 GFCTHSI
+11 TFCAHSI
-18 KIVKTIGLILSFLA
+18 KIVKTIGLILSLLA
-32 TFLLADLVAE
+32 TFLVADLVAE
-42 NTHDPEEIKAKVAY
+42 NTHDPEEIKAKVVY
-56 VKIPQLED
+56 VKIPRLED

-70 YIGQIIGVTYELLLF
+70 YIGQTIGVTYDLLLF

-119 FRATYYYKIKGVKA
+119 FRATYYYKIKGIKA

-162 TDLSKNSRYANV
+162 TDLSKNPRYANV

-199 LAFKEANWED
+199 LAFKEATWED
-209 FHIKEAIKQ
+209 FHIKEALKQ

-303 LFFLVLF
+303 LFF
-310 FIFGRK
+310 IFGRK

-331 YHLLFT
+331 YNLLFT

-367 PIKIVGSHGD
+367 PIKILGSHDD

>member
-1 MEFLFEKSLM
+1 MGFLFEKSLM
-11 GFCTHSI
+11 SFFAHPI
-18 KIVKTIGLILSFLA
+18 KILKIISLILSFLIS
-32 TFLLADLVAE
+32 FLVAE
-42 NTHDPEEIKAKVAY
+42 DAHEPEEIKAKVAY

-64 LENNPV
+64 LENTPV
-70 YIGQIIGVTYELLLF
+70 YIGQIIGVTYDLLLF

-95 DELDKT
+95 DGWDKT

-119 FRATYYYKIKGVKA
+119 FRATYYYKIKGIKA
-133 SIPPLEVSAFSNKDK
+133 IIPSLEVSAFSNKDK
-148 YIDYSIAPKVTLQV
+148 YIDHSIAPKVTLQV
-162 TDLSKNSRYANV
+162 TDLSKNPRYANV

-180 VLQYKTKDYDDKNN
+180 VVQYKTKDYDDKNN
-194 ILVVE
+194 ILVME
-199 LAFKEANWED
+199 IAFKEATWED

-256 NRQFKTLSFSTIP
+256 NKQFKTLSFSTIP

-293 LLALCVFFLV
+293 LLALCV
-303 LFFLVLF
+303 FFLVLF

-367 PIKIVGSHGD
+367 PIKILGSHDD

>member
-1 MEFLFEKSLM
+1 MGFLFEKSLM
-11 GFCTHSI
+11 SFCAHSI
-18 KIVKTIGLILSFLA
+18 KILRIISLILSFLA
-32 TFLLADLVAE
+32 GFLVAE
-42 NTHDPEEIKAKVAY
+42 NTSEPEEIKAKVAY

-70 YIGQIIGVTYELLLF
+70 YIGQIIGVTYDLLLF

-95 DELDKT
+95 DGLDKT

-133 SIPPLEVSAFSNKDK
+133 IIPPLEVSAFSNKDK
-148 YIDYSIAPKVTLQV
+148 YIDYSIAPKVALQV
-162 TDLSKNSRYANV
+162 TDLSKNPRYANV

-180 VLQYKTKDYDDKNN
+180 VVQYKTKDYDDKNN
-194 ILVVE
+194 ILVME

-233 SVFYYCVLPKTIQN
+233 SIFYYCVLPKTLQN

-256 NRQFKTLSFSTIP
+256 NKQFKTLSFSTIP

-293 LLALCVFFLV
+293 LLALCVFL
-303 LFFLVLF
+303 LVLF

-316 LIFLGLGILCLGFVL
+316 LIFLGLGVLCLGFVL

-355 NSTILGLSKNEM
+355 NSTILGLSKDEM
-367 PIKIVGSHGD
+367 PIKILGSHDD

-383 PHEQIGWVKKDEV
+383 PHEQIGWVKKDEI

>member
-1 MEFLFEKSLM
+1 MGFLFEKSLM
-11 GFCTHSI
+11 TFCARSI
-18 KIVKTIGLILSFLA
+18 KIVKTIGLILSLLA
-32 TFLLADLVAE
+32 TFLVADLVAE
-42 NTHDPEEIKAKVAY
+42 NTHDPEEIKAKVVY
-56 VKIPQLED
+56 VKIPRLED

-70 YIGQIIGVTYELLLF
+70 YIGQTIGVTYDLLLF

-119 FRATYYYKIKGVKA
+119 FRATYYYKIKGIKA

-162 TDLSKNSRYANV
+162 TDLSKNPRYANV

-209 FHIKEAIKQ
+209 FHIKEALKQ

-303 LFFLVLF
+303 LFF
-310 FIFGRK
+310 IFGRK
-316 LIFLGLGILCLGFVL
+316 LILLGLGILCLGFVL
-331 YHLLFT
+331 YNLLFT

-355 NSTILGLSKNEM
+355 NSTILGISKNEM
-367 PIKIVGSHGD
+367 PIKILGSHDD